1 MVIIIIII
9 IIMHIER
16 CCFLFQHSTK
26 LPSFLQV
33 GGIILDNITSD
44 CDCVMPCIRDAC
56 HLPLPIFFFFFH
68 WMPSNNSLG
77 SPFMAWV
84 TATSSEEG
92 KSKSPVSGATLS
104 PTPLDRNEAADHNAG
119 PRMNHNIHGSKAFE
133 GAPQSSHRAGEEE
146 DHAILLPKP
155 PLKSA
160 PREMEN
166 HESDT
171 CATHGDSG
179 VKLPEKKC
187 NEMGSNGRLQSAHD
201 TLTATLRLYEGD
213 LKADNNNDDDDDEF
227 GDFVGVTSRPVSEP
241 VAIPEQPM
249 VGRNEPPHAFINQQ
263 KEHHHGKGGGKSES
277 GQLNAL
283 MFHTVA
289 SASAEPRATTM
300 GSPGCVCVDADRL
313 DMINASPVF
322 VKDEGAEEAEEY
334 THRETHVVEGRD
346 DEGAEN
352 EREHHHNNQ
361 QHEEEEEDDEEEEEE
376 WAAFTDAA
384 VPPNPPLQKQLVTAG
399 EAPGISD
406 MCVEEDTH
414 ATRSGRQF
422 VFRRDMD
429 IARIIRQ
436 LRELSGCVLDTE
448 ECNGCHD
455 DGIEQQQSDA
465 GSSSG
470 EDRKGKQSRREL
482 LLAVMDALS
491 FRRRDSVNRVEE
503 TPPVGGGPC
512 VTPGSLA
519 FHCKPLGTPPCI
531 GGSCE
536 GRHDTPQP
544 QPQLP
549 DQASATLDGII
560 DPFAALR
567 LAERHTTQRREQ
579 LESVLLQASRVRQRA
594 IPVCE
599 AITRVRNL
607 AMEYEQEKQKEQQTS
622 DREKES
628 TWHIHPT
635 LPTPCIGGSLFPAF
649 SLRLPF

>member
-1 MVIIIIII
+1 
-9 IIMHIER
+9 
-16 CCFLFQHSTK
+16 
-26 LPSFLQV
+26 
-33 GGIILDNITSD
+33 
-44 CDCVMPCIRDAC
+44 
-56 HLPLPIFFFFFH
+56 
-68 WMPSNNSLG
+68 
-77 SPFMAWV
+77 MAWV

-92 KSKSPVSGATLS
+92 KSKAPVSGATLS

-119 PRMNHNIHGSKAFE
+119 PRMSHNIHGSMASE

-155 PLKSA
+155 PLKPA
-160 PREMEN
+160 PRQMEN

-187 NEMGSNGRLQSAHD
+187 NEMGSNGRLQSANN
-201 TLTATLRLYEGD
+201 TLTATLRLNEGD
-213 LKADNNNDDDDDEF
+213 LKAENNNDDDDDDEF

-241 VAIPEQPM
+241 VAIPEEPM
-249 VGRNEPPHAFINQQ
+249 LRRNEPLHAFINQQ
-263 KEHHHGKGGGKSES
+263 EKEHGHGIGGGKSES

-283 MFHTVA
+283 TFHTVA
-289 SASAEPRATTM
+289 CASAEPRATTM
-300 GSPGCVCVDADRL
+300 GSSGCVCVDADRL
-313 DMINASPVF
+313 DMINASPVV

-334 THRETHVVEGRD
+334 KHRETHVVEGRD

-361 QHEEEEEDDEEEEEE
+361 QQEEEDDEEEE

-399 EAPGISD
+399 EATGISD

-414 ATRSGRQF
+414 ATSSGRQF

-455 DGIEQQQSDA
+455 GGIEQQQSDT

-491 FRRRDSVNRVEE
+491 FRRRDSVNRVGE

-512 VTPGSLA
+512 VTSGSLA
-519 FHCKPLGTPPCI
+519 FHCNPLGTPPCI
-531 GGSCE
+531 GEGCE
-536 GRHDTPQP
+536 KRHDTPQP

-560 DPFAALR
+560 DPFAPLR

-599 AITRVRNL
+599 AITKVRNL

-622 DREKES
+622 DKEKES

-635 LPTPCIGGSLFPAF
+635 LPTPCIGGNLFPAF